1 MQKLSAN
8 SNSERS
14 SIITM
19 LAIIYYA
26 PLPYKIHTSI
36 TIYIV
41 SIVPVQNSAVHTVHT
56 YTHQHSTH
64 SCIRINIIQYR
75 TRTSDIIKIRVVVQN
90 RIELNQSS
98 ASQAKPSQSINQ
110 SINQHCHCHCHYGVD
125 SDWSESQ
132 FRRRN
137 TKRKRNKRKHDH
149 QCHHQ

>member
-1 MQKLSAN
+1 MLLKHSVIHVRFCKLRKEKNRKTEKESDRNYTKAIPEWPNYQRNAMQKLSAN

-41 SIVPVQNSAVHTVHT
+41 SIVSVQNSAVHTVHT

-90 RIELNQSS
+90 RIELNQS
-98 ASQAKPSQSINQ
+98 
-110 SINQHCHCHCHYGVD
+110 
-125 SDWSESQ
+125 
-132 FRRRN
+132 
-137 TKRKRNKRKHDH
+137 
-149 QCHHQ
+149 